1 MMADVVETI
10 LRNNHIFNN
19 IVVALKLKIMKVLP
33 KLDIVIIW
41 LDI

>member
-1 MMADVVETI
+1 MADVVKTI
-10 LRNNHIFNN
+10 IRNNYIFNN
-19 IVVALKLKIMKVLP
+19 VAVASKPRIIKILP